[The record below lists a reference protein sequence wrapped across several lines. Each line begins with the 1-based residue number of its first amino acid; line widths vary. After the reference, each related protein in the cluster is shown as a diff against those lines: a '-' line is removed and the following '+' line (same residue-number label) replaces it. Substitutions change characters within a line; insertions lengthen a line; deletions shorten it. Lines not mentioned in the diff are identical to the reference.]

1 MFNSDSVTLKVAGMT
16 CGHCEARVVKAVS
29 SIEGVKSCKA
39 SSSKGTVVVKGK
51 LTSDAVEKIKAA
63 ITGAGYSVT
72 E

>member
-1 MFNSDSVTLKVAGMT
+1 MFSSDSVTLNVAGMT

>member
-1 MFNSDSVTLKVAGMT
+1 MFSSDSVTLNVAGMT

-51 LTSDAVEKIKAA
+51 LTSDTVEKIKAA

>member
-1 MFNSDSVTLKVAGMT
+1 MFSSDSVTLKVAGMT
-16 CGHCEARVVKAVS
+16 CGHCETRVVKAVT
-29 SIEGVKSCKA
+29 SIDGVKSCKA
-39 SSSKGTVVVKGK
+39 SSSKGTVIVKGK

>member
-1 MFNSDSVTLKVAGMT
+1 MT

-51 LTSDAVEKIKAA
+51 LTSDTVEKIKAA

>member
-63 ITGAGYSVT
+63 ITGASM
-72 E
+72 